1 MLVVL
6 SLASLLAARK
16 YIALAEYATVQRSAP
31 VIRKLQGKQTL
42 LVWVLSAAI
51 IGVIHKGRVVQEST
65 PRQIYEQPADE
76 FVAAFVGKSNLFCGT
91 VLRAD
96 ERFIDVQTD
105 DQLVIRTHSSGSPK
119 LPLDGDKVL
128 LSIRPKP

>member
-51 IGVIHKGRVVQEST
+51 IGVG
-65 PRQIYEQPADE
+65 
-76 FVAAFVGKSNLFCGT
+76 L
-91 VLRAD
+91 
-96 ERFIDVQTD
+96 
-105 DQLVIRTHSSGSPK
+105 
-119 LPLDGDKVL
+119 LPHIGIL
-128 LSIRPKP
+128 LSSFSKVWSFTLLPTVFTLGNFAEILFRAPHFLKHFGIHFAGCGPRYHTRRSDCFFAVAQPIGG